1 MRTYLYAVIMVF
13 ALSLACG
20 EQASPVRELKHYPV
34 DNLDNLITSENVQL
48 DTAVTADGNG
58 ALKITA
64 KDTTVVKLYKTGDI
78 DIENARLVYRAQ
90 LRSRDLTGNT
100 YLEMWCVFPEKGRYF
115 SRGLQN
121 PLSGDTD
128 WTQRSILFN
137 LKEGENPDSVEF
149 NLVINGEGSV
159 WIDDIHVMRR
169 PLGRL

>member
-1 MRTYLYAVIMVF
+1 MRTYLYAVVMVL

-20 EQASPVRELKHYPV
+20 EQVSPVRELKHYPL
-34 DNLDNLITSENVQL
+34 DNLDDLLTSENVEL
-48 DTAVTADGNG
+48 DTSVTADGNG

-64 KDTTVVKLYKTGDI
+64 DDTTVVKLYKTGDV
-78 DIENARLVYRAQ
+78 DIENARLVYQAQ
-90 LRSRDLTGNT
+90 LRTRDLQGNA

-121 PLSGDTD
+121 PITGDTD
-128 WTQRSILFN
+128 WTQRAILFN

-149 NLVINGEGSV
+149 NLVINGPGTV
-159 WIDDIHVMRR
+159 WIDDIRMMRR